1 MLEMASIVPQNYL
14 NLTSEAKMHMALAH
28 LIAEPGYEQYT
39 EFFMYRKQDAFCIL
53 DNGVIEG
60 SPMPI
65 ETILD
70 KAEIIKANEIV
81 LPDAYKDKN
90 KTIDM
95 VDDAMR
101 KIADRFEGEPIKP
114 FNIMVVPQGD
124 SMDSWLICAEHI
136 INKWGHCIDTIG
148 IPKHLI
154 DTCGERD
161 ARLLAISNLADLN
174 PNISQFNIHLLGCWK
189 TPLEVLTIAKASEQG
204 IIPRVRSCDS
214 AIAYV
219 YARNGLRF
227 SDDDRPDKD
236 PIDFKLGHCNETLLL
251 YNMCAWVSIGDPSA
265 ERGVWFL

>member
-1 MLEMASIVPQNYL
+1 MLEMATIVPQNFL
-14 NLTSEAKMHMALAH
+14 DITSEAKMHMALAH
-28 LIAEPGYEQYT
+28 LVGEPEYEVYT
-39 EFFMYRKQDAFCIL
+39 EFYKNRKEGSFCIL

-65 ETILD
+65 ETIMD

-101 KIADRFEGEPIKP
+101 KIAARFEGNQIKP
-114 FNIMVVPQGD
+114 YGLMVVPQGD
-124 SMDSWLICAEHI
+124 SMDSWLICAEHL
-136 INKWGHCIDTIG
+136 INKWGDHIDTIG

-161 ARLLAISNLADLN
+161 ARLFAISNLADLN
-174 PNISQFNIHLLGCWK
+174 PNLSQFNIHLLGCWK

-236 PIDFKLGHCNETLLL
+236 PIGFKCGHCNKTLLT
-251 YNMCAWVSIGDPSA
+251 YNVLAWNCIGDPTT